1 MSARI
6 GTITIDTNDIER
18 SAAFWQGVTG
28 YAVTSNDGTFATLAP
43 ADGRGP
49 GLAIQAV
56 PEARPEGKNR
66 VHLDVLADDLD
77 AEVARIGGLGATEVR
92 RVEDGDYR
100 WTVMADTE
108 GNEFCVVAA

>member
-1 MSARI
+1 MTTRI
-6 GTITIDTNDIER
+6 GTITIDTNDLER
-18 SAAFWQGVTG
+18 AAAFWQGVTG
-28 YAVTSNDGTFATLAP
+28 YDVTSNDGSFATLAP
-43 ADGRGP
+43 ADGSGP

-56 PEARPEGKNR
+56 PEARPTGKNR
-66 VHLDVLADDLD
+66 IHLDVVADDLD

-92 RVEDGDYR
+92 RVEDGGYR